1 MRHKVKPP
9 IEILQHRVEGTS
21 RQRIR
26 SAGGTVLD
34 RMSIY
39 MKSESWE
46 LVEEMAQKQSVSMSV
61 VIARLVWNA
70 TKDKRI
76 RRQVSE

>member
-1 MRHKVKPP
+1 MRKKVKPP
-9 IEILQHRVEGTS
+9 MEILQHRVKGTS

-46 LVEEMAQKQSVSMSV
+46 LVEEMAQEQSVSMSV
-61 VIARLVWNA
+61 VIARLVWDA
-70 TKDKRI
+70 TKHKRVN
-76 RRQVSE
+76 RQVST

>member
-1 MRHKVKPP
+1 MRKKVKQPM
-9 IEILQHRVEGTS
+9 EILQHRVEGTS

-46 LVEEMAQKQSVSMSV
+46 LVEEMAQEQSVSMSV
-61 VIARLVWNA
+61 VIARLVWDA
-70 TKDKRI
+70 TKHKRVN
-76 RRQVSE
+76 RQASA